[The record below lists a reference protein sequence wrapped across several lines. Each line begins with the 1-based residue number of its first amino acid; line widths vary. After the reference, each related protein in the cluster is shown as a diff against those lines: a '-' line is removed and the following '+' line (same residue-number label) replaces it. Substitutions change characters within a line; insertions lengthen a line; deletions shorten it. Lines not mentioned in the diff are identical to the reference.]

1 MCIVVA
7 RGPSRRARRPPLQVT
22 SGHFKQ
28 AHEQVTCWFIYR
40 LLHKGDEFVVVVVV
54 AVVVCRRGLAQMPLH
69 RIAPAAS
76 LPERAAADEPA
87 RNG

>member
-1 MCIVVA
+1 MYTIRGFGPRMAAEVVVV
-7 RGPSRRARRPPLQVT
+7 L
-22 SGHFKQ
+22 
-28 AHEQVTCWFIYR
+28 
-40 LLHKGDEFVVVVVV
+40 VVVVVV
-54 AVVVCRRGLAQMPLH
+54 AVVVCRSGLAQMPLH

>member
-1 MCIVVA
+1 MRKA
-7 RGPSRRARRPPLQVT
+7 RGKRQNA
-22 SGHFKQ
+22 
-28 AHEQVTCWFIYR
+28 
-40 LLHKGDEFVVVVVV
+40 KGKSQRQRQKAKGKGTNRIRDASSLERNVSCLEVVVVVV
-54 AVVVCRRGLAQMPLH
+54 AVVACRKGLAQMPLH